1 MEFIICIAKDVAML
15 IIVVIKPALK
25 DWGFFYIYFWSSYNP
40 IIMVKDTKITRKV
53 IPIMAN
59 LRIIDSDF

>member
-53 IPIMAN
+53 MPIMAN